1 MDVVSFL
8 GQLSV
13 SSPPILA
20 SLLIGIA
27 TSLSPCPLGSN
38 VAAVAL
44 ISKKAGSGMQAVL
57 LSFSYAA
64 GRAATYVCV
73 AALAALFGV
82 AIAGIA
88 LPLQAYSEII
98 LSAVLALSGLV
109 LIGKIQVNFDVL
121 DSEKLRFLVDKGA
134 LGAFFLGAGL
144 ALAFCPVSA
153 ALFFGG
159 VVPLVFSTKDWL
171 FLPMAYGIGTAI
183 PVIFF
188 SPALPFAK
196 KRLGSFSS
204 LGSKLTLALGWLL
217 ILAGA
222 YYLLGFLGLKLNLW

>member
-1 MDVVSFL
+1 MDFVSLL

-13 SSPPILA
+13 SSPPIIA

-27 TSLSPCPLGSN
+27 TSISPCPLGSN

-44 ISKKAGSGMQAVL
+44 ISKKAGSGKRAAL
-57 LSFSYAA
+57 LSLSYAA
-64 GRAATYVCV
+64 GRAATYVLV

-88 LPLQAYSEII
+88 LPLQAYSELI
-98 LSAVLALSGLV
+98 LSAVLLLSGLM
-109 LIGKIQVNFDVL
+109 LIGKIQVNFDAL
-121 DSEKLRFLVDKGA
+121 DSEKLRFLLEKGI
-134 LGAFFLGAGL
+134 LGAFLLGAGL
-144 ALAFCPVSA
+144 ALVFCPVSA

-171 FLPMAYGIGTAI
+171 FLPIAYGIGTAI

-188 SPALPFAK
+188 SPALPFAGK
-196 KRLGSFSS
+196 KLGSFSRF
-204 LGSKLTLALGWLL
+204 GNKITLALGWML
-217 ILAGA
+217 ILAGVF
-222 YYLLGFLGLKLNLW
+222 YLLSFLRFNPLAG

>member
-1 MDVVSFL
+1 VDFVSLL

-13 SSPPILA
+13 SSPPIIA

-27 TSLSPCPLGSN
+27 TSISPCPLGSN

-44 ISKKAGSGMQAVL
+44 ISKKAGSGKRAAL
-57 LSFSYAA
+57 LSLSYAA
-64 GRAATYVCV
+64 GRAATYVLV

-88 LPLQAYSEII
+88 LPLQAYSELI
-98 LSAVLALSGLV
+98 LSAVLLLSGLM
-109 LIGKIQVNFDVL
+109 LIGKIQVNFDAL
-121 DSEKLRFLVDKGA
+121 DSEKLRFLLEKGI
-134 LGAFFLGAGL
+134 LGAFLLGAGL
-144 ALAFCPVSA
+144 ALVFCPVSA

-171 FLPMAYGIGTAI
+171 FLPIAYGIGTAI

-188 SPALPFAK
+188 SPALPFAGK
-196 KRLGSFSS
+196 KLGSFSRF
-204 LGSKLTLALGWLL
+204 GNKITLALGWML
-217 ILAGA
+217 ILAGVF
-222 YYLLGFLGLKLNLW
+222 YLLSFLRFNPLAG